1 MAIYKVKQGKPR
13 YTPLWIEAL
22 QTDEVFVFGSNLRGF
37 HGGGAA
43 RVAGCGI
50 AGFVDSDIAPLF
62 EGAMEIEN
70 ICLPESF
77 VEILSN

>member
-43 RVAGCGI
+43 RVAFRKFGAEWGNSYNARWCGYYQT
-50 AGFVDSDIAPLF
+50 V
-62 EGAMEIEN
+62 
-70 ICLPESF
+70 CR
-77 VEILSN
+77 